1 MIASTEVTNVANEA
15 IDQLQ
20 VAREYLAWIDSLAWA
35 INNSIKSGHDNHAKQ
50 LAGVVS
56 YLAGVV
62 SYLAGDY
69 HNMLDCDIARL
80 GDQLIAA
87 DLRA

>member
-56 YLAGVV
+56 YLAG
-62 SYLAGDY
+62 DY